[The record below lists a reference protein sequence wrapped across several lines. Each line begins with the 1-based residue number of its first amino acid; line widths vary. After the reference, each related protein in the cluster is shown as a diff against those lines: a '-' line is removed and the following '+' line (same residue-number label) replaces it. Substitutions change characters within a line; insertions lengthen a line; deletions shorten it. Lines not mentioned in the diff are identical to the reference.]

1 MVVDTIRC
9 WTLGF
14 VLCTITGASNVLLA
28 LRPEQLYI
36 PSTVVQLIAYPLGT
50 GWHKVMPD
58 KVFTILGVK
67 FALNPGPFNTKEHTM
82 ITAMAAA
89 GTTLS
94 YAIDILLAQ
103 EVFYGQEFG

>member
-1 MVVDTIRC
+1 M
-9 WTLGF
+9 GF
-14 VLCTITGASNVLLA
+14 ILCTVVGACNVLLA

-36 PSTVVQLIAYPLGT
+36 PSTVVQLIAYPMGT
-50 GWHKVMPD
+50 FWHKIMPT
-58 KVFTILGVK
+58 KVFSLFGRE
-67 FALNPGPFNTKEHTM
+67 FSFNPGPFNTKEHTM